1 MAFLI
6 AVDEALVPPRP
17 AEWSLPR
24 RVKSYVEIF
33 LYPIYGLVFSVI
45 PALESQSRL
54 MLGFYLE
61 YRVTEK
67 E

>member
-1 MAFLI
+1 LI

-17 AEWSLPR
+17 LEWSRLR
-24 RVKSYVEIF
+24 KLKSYVEIF
-33 LYPIYGLVFSVI
+33 LYPIYGLLFSVI
-45 PALESQSRL
+45 PALESQTRL
-54 MLGFYLE
+54 MFGFYLE

>member
-1 MAFLI
+1 LI
-6 AVDEALVPPRP
+6 
-17 AEWSLPR
+17 
-24 RVKSYVEIF
+24 
-33 LYPIYGLVFSVI
+33 FSVI
-45 PALESQSRL
+45 PALESQTRL